1 MDRLGSIIRS
11 DGLVCDETVT
21 RKSLAGTTIGIA
33 EIKDRRRETR
43 LDNHPDLRVG
53 QCVPFYFCP
62 RSVMLYLI
70 ERRNHRDLAYLGGQD
85 PIVHLEA
92 DMRET
97 VTWADSRDLRWAFT
111 LSNAGSKHFEDRSR
125 LEHLDKVDWN
135 AVSARY
141 WGGEPETRAR
151 KQAEFLVEK
160 RFPWNLVRRIGV
172 RTAETA
178 KCVEVAIRG
187 ATRRPS
193 VEIKPDWYY

>member
-1 MDRLGSIIRS
+1 MDRLDSIMHL

-21 RKSLAGTTIGIA
+21 RKSLAGTTIGIS
-33 EIKDRRRETR
+33 EIKERRRETR
-43 LDNHPDLRVG
+43 LDSYPDLRVG

-62 RSVMLYLI
+62 RSVMLYVI
-70 ERRNHRDLAYLGGQD
+70 ERRNHRDLAYRGGQD

-97 VTWADSRDLRWAFT
+97 VTWADSHDLRWAFT
-111 LSNAGSKHFEDRSR
+111 LSNAGSKHFEDRCR
-125 LEHLDKVDWN
+125 LEHLDQVDWD
-135 AVSARY
+135 AVSDRD
-141 WGGEPETRAR
+141 WRETRAR

-172 RTAETA
+172 RTAATA
-178 KCVEVAIRG
+178 KYVEAAIRG
-187 ATRRPS
+187 APGRPS